1 MKPMILKNIIIGV
14 LAIIGFS
21 IAALIEFPRDPARP
35 YLAVFGILMVA
46 NINLQYLFGLNM
58 GITFP
63 VAMQGEHKRRKG
75 VLVASWFI
83 LVFMIY
89 GFFTW

>member
-21 IAALIEFPRDPARP
+21 IAALIEFPRETAQP
-35 YLAVFGILMVA
+35 YLAIFGILMVA

-63 VAMQGEHKRRKG
+63 VAMQGEHKRRNR